1 MNDWF
6 EWNGTRC
13 TEYGIYVSEQPPVTI
28 PQERSKQTTIPGR
41 PGRVMLMPSIFGE
54 NLFDEFF
61 GDWDREMRR
70 MDRQLYGKNAA
81 REMKTDVHEH
91 EDHYEV
97 DIDLPGFKKE
107 DITLEL
113 QNGYLTVTASKG
125 LDKDETTKKGKVI
138 RQERWAGTMQRS
150 FYVGDALTEADIG
163 AKLEHGVL
171 SLNIPKKDEK
181 KLPEK
186 KVIMIEG

>member
-1 MNDWF
+1 
-6 EWNGTRC
+6 
-13 TEYGIYVSEQPPVTI
+13 
-28 PQERSKQTTIPGR
+28 
-41 PGRVMLMPSIFGE
+41 MLMPSIFGE

-70 MDRQLYGKNAA
+70 MDRKLYGRNAA

-125 LDKDETTKKGKVI
+125 LDKDETTKKG
-138 RQERWAGTMQRS
+138 S
-150 FYVGDALTEADIG
+150 DALTEADIG

-171 SLNIPKKDEK
+171 SLNIPKKEEM